1 MSTNRFAF
9 ETSPTI
15 AMFLRVCQF
24 VTLVLAALLMATG
37 FGHLLEMPATMNVP
51 GPLWLTFQ
59 QTLYPA
65 FAVVGEPIELAAI
78 VATAVLAFLMRKHKG
93 WFGLTLTA
101 AILLTISFA
110 GIWYGLVT
118 PVNAKTASWTA
129 GSMPS
134 DWQRWRTQWE
144 CSQAVRFILQFSAFY
159 ALAASMLIHRPAVRS
174 VTMEQYRPFRE
185 GSIRRLGRVV
195 RRAG

>member
-1 MSTNRFAF
+1 
-9 ETSPTI
+9 
-15 AMFLRVCQF
+15 
-24 VTLVLAALLMATG
+24 MATA
-37 FGHLLEMPATMNVP
+37 FGHLLEMPATMNVS

-65 FAVVGEPIELAAI
+65 FAVVGGPIELAAI
-78 VATAVLAFLMRKHKG
+78 IATALLAFLARGHKG

-110 GIWYGLVT
+110 VVRLGLVN
-118 PVNAKTASWTA
+118 PVNAKTASWTV
-129 GSMPS
+129 GSIPP

-159 ALAASMLIHRPAVRS
+159 ALAVSMLIHRPVGVQS
-174 VTMEQYRPFRE
+174 VTREQYLPHRPLE
-185 GSIRRLGRVV
+185 KNAMRRLGRVV
-195 RRAG
+195 RRIG